1 MLERKRKG
9 ILSLNL
15 KKLASC
21 VDVLKIILILQNEML
36 LLRLFSKR
44 VLKQSKDRPRYGN
57 TKNNYFLGTVCFNVV
72 SDNYLFKNVFMHLS
86 TKLVAKEFFF
96 IRLLDN

>member
-36 LLRLFSKR
+36 LLMLFSKR
-44 VLKQSKDRPRYGN
+44 VLKQREDIPRYVN
-57 TKNNYFLGTVCFNVV
+57 TKNNSFLGTVCSNVV
-72 SDNYLFKNVFMHLS
+72 CDHYLFKNVFMHLS
-86 TKLVAKEFFF
+86 TKLVGKEFFF
-96 IRLLDN
+96 NTSFR